1 VHLGGH
7 ETFQDMVARLPRFVE
22 EVYNARRLHSAP
34 GHLSPMRFEKVNARR
49 AA

>member
-1 VHLGGH
+1 MHLGGH